1 MVRHIRRADGAKE
14 NGVMWPQLFQTVI
27 RHHLAM
33 LAVKGRSPVERRE
46 IEREAAIARSKHLQN
61 SDTGLDNLRSDA
73 IGGERY
79 DFVSIHLSNLY

>member
-46 IEREAAIARSKHLQN
+46 IERKASVARSKRLQN
-61 SDTGLDNLRSDA
+61 SDTGFDDLRSDA
-73 IGGERY
+73 VSGGALRCCNFSPE
-79 DFVSIHLSNLY
+79 